1 MSDEIPV
8 LKEVGKYTDFTEK
21 NERPIS
27 TLYTLESG
35 IDPEKKSNISVIPS
49 ELTSN
54 KLNLDINGHSFVS
67 GSENYKK
74 CPQTE
79 IDSKTQNAKVIQ
91 DSNPAPALEN
101 SMERWARK
109 DLTKQIQAAEEY
121 KKRLVEETIKD
132 DKIKRTLRDY
142 LYKLTKENYE
152 NTKL

>member
-8 LKEVGKYTDFTEK
+8 RKEVGKYTDFTEK

-49 ELTSN
+49 ESTSN
-54 KLNLDINGHSFVS
+54 KPNLNNNRPSFVS

-74 CPQTE
+74 FPQTE
-79 IDSKTQNAKVIQ
+79 IDSKTQNAKVIP

-109 DLTKQIQAAEEY
+109 ILQNKYKQLKNI
-121 KKRLVEETIKD
+121 KKD
-132 DKIKRTLRDY
+132 
-142 LYKLTKENYE
+142 
-152 NTKL
+152 